1 MFWTV
6 DELRFR
12 AASPGDANAIAALHA
27 DSWRRHYRGAYS
39 DRFLDGDV
47 TGYLGALWTK
57 RLARRDP
64 VAGPVR
70 GPRTRTI
77 LAERDGA
84 LAGFAH
90 TDLDASAEWGALLDN
105 LHVAYACKRQGVG
118 RQLLA
123 RSARAV
129 LDAAPGSGLYLWV
142 LDQNAAAR
150 AFYAALG
157 GQSVARVT
165 VKSLGGDP
173 GRLAGTPLCWR
184 IAWPD
189 PAVLLRT
196 GPASGTGSRVL
207 ADPEVSD

>member
-1 MFWTV
+1 V

-12 AASPGDANAIAALHA
+12 TAGTGDADAIAALHA

-47 TGYLGALWTK
+47 TGYLGALWAK
-57 RLARRDP
+57 RLAPPAP
-64 VAGPVR
+64 VGGAVTA
-70 GPRTRTI
+70 PRTRTI

-105 LHVAYACKRQGVG
+105 LHVAYARKRQGVG
-118 RQLLA
+118 RRLLA

-142 LDQNAAAR
+142 LDQNTAAR

-157 GQSVARVT
+157 GQSVERVT
-165 VKSLGGDP
+165 VRSLGGDP
-173 GRLAGTPLCWR
+173 DRLAGSPLCWR
-184 IAWPD
+184 VAWPD
-189 PAVLLRT
+189 PTVLLSA
-196 GPASGTGSRVL
+196 GPAAGTGSGVL
-207 ADPEVSD
+207 ADAEFSD